1 LKIDQELQNKI
12 KKLARELNIDGLL
25 PKIYELALLRVLARI
40 AEGSLGLTRS
50 VNDDY
55 VAVPFGLVAV
65 FWLRQFK
72 PVLQASLPQ
81 IGGNFGTFRP
91 KMRRLE
97 TVCEHL
103 TSRVKKRIVKRQ
115 APR

>member
-55 VAVPFGLVAV
+55 VAAIWSGRGLLATSVQARSPGLTSTD
-65 FWLRQFK
+65 WRQFW
-72 PVLQASLPQ
+72 
-81 IGGNFGTFRP
+81 
-91 KMRRLE
+91 
-97 TVCEHL
+97 
-103 TSRVKKRIVKRQ
+103 
-115 APR
+115 